1 MAEDQYSAIT
11 LYDYTIT
18 FDQDQT
24 AEQQETFREETAQDL
39 SHLAFAAVETVE
51 VFTQNGVSSVSV
63 VASDDPDIT
72 SLFGLAYNGAP
83 VAWPEGDGAVV
94 SDKLLRLAGISVG
107 DSLTVELGDGTVV
120 EIPVTGVFENYVN
133 HYILLTGQGFETY
146 LGKAPTYSTAYA
158 GTESEE
164 VSAVAARLN
173 QRSHVSNVSLSRDF
187 QNMIADT
194 MESLNAVIAL
204 VVGCALALSFVVSY
218 NLININITER
228 VREIATIKVLGFYQW
243 ETYSYVFREGLIL
256 TCLGCVVG
264 IPVGIW
270 LHQFVM
276 ERIQVDMV
284 SFRVRISPWS
294 YLLALALTILI
305 TVVADALVMRKID
318 KIDMAESLKS
328 VE

>member
-1 MAEDQYSAIT
+1 M
-11 LYDYTIT
+11 
-18 FDQDQT
+18 
-24 AEQQETFREETAQDL
+24 
-39 SHLAFAAVETVE
+39 
-51 VFTQNGVSSVSV
+51 
-63 VASDDPDIT
+63 
-72 SLFGLAYNGAP
+72 
-83 VAWPEGDGAVV
+83 
-94 SDKLLRLAGISVG
+94 
-107 DSLTVELGDGTVV
+107 
-120 EIPVTGVFENYVN
+120 
-133 HYILLTGQGFETY
+133 
-146 LGKAPTYSTAYA
+146 
-158 GTESEE
+158 
-164 VSAVAARLN
+164 AARLN

-228 VREIATIKVLGFYQW
+228 VREIATIKVLGFYQG